1 MSFAVGDQEL
11 RGRRRRQELLHTA
24 VLSKIR
30 PGGQAGDIKAAGDWR
45 PPLTGLLV
53 DVAEWTLTPVTA
65 LPCTTGGERSARVGL
80 LSCESRAVT
89 GT

>member
-1 MSFAVGDQEL
+1 MSFAVGDQDL

-30 PGGQAGDIKAAGDWR
+30 PGGQAGDIEAAGDWR
-45 PPLTGLLV
+45 PPLTGSLV
-53 DVAEWTLTPVTA
+53 VEWTLTPVTA
-65 LPCTTGGERSARVGL
+65 LPCTTGGEGSASFGL